1 MRTLGLT
8 QTDPFW
14 AFGRLPDRVNIARY
28 LPEMAAKCPDRP
40 AIIVAR
46 GRKNA
51 WPCISYGELEERSNA
66 IAHGLLRRMN
76 VERKRVCLFVRPG
89 IDLIA
94 VTYALFKAGAIP
106 VIADPGMGRER
117 LLAVIE
123 KMRPEVFIGIPLANA
138 ARRVFRRSFAS
149 VRLAVT
155 VGPRLLAFGPTLDGL
170 VRENRNAGLFA
181 CRDTSADDEALI
193 LFTSGSTGPPKGVT
207 YTHGMLDAQVRALR
221 TLYGFRPGEIDLA
234 CLPLFA
240 LFNTALEMTSVFP
253 DLDPSHPA
261 ECDPERI
268 VAALQETGATTTFG
282 SPAIWRRVVPWC
294 LERGISLKT
303 LERVLIAGAPV
314 PPDLIEA
321 FLNILPVRSDVYT
334 PYGATEALP
343 VSSISGREIVPA
355 LAEKVR
361 AGWGTPIGRPA
372 PGIEMKLITITDDAL
387 ESWDDEL
394 EVAQGEPGE
403 VCVRGPVVTQVYEE
417 DPEATRLAKIRAADG
432 SPAWHRMGDIAYF
445 DTDGMLWFC
454 GRKAHRLQ
462 TANGLRTPVPTE
474 NVFNVHRRVHRTAL
488 VGVGAPGEQTPVL
501 VVEPTAGA
509 LPRTKVEHDMF
520 NSELANIGQRVHVA
534 SDVDTFLYHPGFP
547 VDVRH
552 NAKIHR
558 GELKRWAEEQLA

>member
-1 MRTLGLT
+1 MKTLGLT
-8 QTDPFW
+8 ETDPFW

-46 GRKNA
+46 GPKA
-51 WPCISYGELEERSNA
+51 DWPCISYGELEERSNA
-66 IAHGLLRRMN
+66 IAHGLLRRMDISG
-76 VERKRVCLFVRPG
+76 KRVCLFVRPG

-138 ARRVFRRSFAS
+138 VRRVFRKSFAS

-155 VGPRLLAFGPTLDGL
+155 VGPRFLAFGPTLEGL
-170 VRENRNAGLFA
+170 IRENRQAGTFT
-181 CRDTSADDEALI
+181 CRDTSADDEAAI

-207 YTHGMLDAQVRALR
+207 YTHGMFDAQVRALHA
-221 TLYGFRPGEIDLA
+221 LYGFRPGEVDLA

-253 DLDPSHPA
+253 ELDPSHPA
-261 ECDPERI
+261 KCDPARI
-268 VAALQETGATTTFG
+268 VAAIQETEATTSFG

-294 LERGISLKT
+294 LEHDVRLKT

-314 PPDLIEA
+314 PPDLIES
-321 FLNILPVRSDVYT
+321 FLNILPVRGDVYT

-355 LAEKVR
+355 LTDKIR
-361 AGWGTPIGRPA
+361 GGWGTPIGRPA
-372 PGIEMKLITITDDAL
+372 PGIDLKLIEITDDAI
-387 ESWDDEL
+387 EDWREDL
-394 EVAQGEPGE
+394 EVEQGEQGE
-403 VCVRGPVVTQVYEE
+403 VCVRGPVVTQEYEE
-417 DPEATRLAKIRAADG
+417 DPAATQLAKIRAEG
-432 SPAWHRMGDIAYF
+432 TSPAWHRMGDIAYF
-445 DTDGMLWFC
+445 DADGLLWFC
-454 GRKAHRLQ
+454 GRKAHLLA
-462 TANGLRTPVPTE
+462 TSEGLRTPVPTE
-474 NVFNVHRRVHRTAL
+474 NVFNVHPRVHRTAL
-488 VGVGAPGEQTPVL
+488 VGAGVPGEETPVL
-501 VVEPTAGA
+501 VVEPVAGA
-509 LPRTKVEHDMF
+509 LPHTKAERDRF
-520 NSELANIGQRVHVA
+520 DSELAKLGRRVHIA

-552 NAKIHR
+552 NAKIDR
-558 GELKRWAEEQLA
+558 EELKRWAEEQLA